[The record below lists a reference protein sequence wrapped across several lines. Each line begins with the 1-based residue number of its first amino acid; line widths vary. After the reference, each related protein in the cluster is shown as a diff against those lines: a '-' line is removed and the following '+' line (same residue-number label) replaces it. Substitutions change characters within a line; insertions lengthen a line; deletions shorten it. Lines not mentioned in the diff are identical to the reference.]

1 VRILESKWRRHRL
14 ESLKKGWY
22 KFSRNRLSVLGL
34 CVIVMIVLAAV
45 FAPYLTPYSEHV
57 GPYLAFD
64 EAKEP
69 PSVKHPLGTDLF
81 GRDILTR
88 ILFGYR
94 LSLLMAAMVIGLSA
108 PVGVVVGLLAGY
120 FHRTWIDRILMRI
133 TDVFLAVPGLILA
146 LAITSVLTPNL
157 TNAAMALS
165 IAWWTWFARLVYGV
179 ASSCRSEFFVRSAE
193 VLGERWP
200 HIVFREILPNCVSV
214 IFTKI
219 SLDVGWAI
227 LAGASLGFLGLGA
240 QPPTPDLGSM
250 VADGSKHMPELWW
263 MAVFPA
269 LAIVITVLG
278 FNLIGDGLRDM
289 FAIEEL

>member
-1 VRILESKWRRHRL
+1 MRILESKWRRHRL